1 MKQRIYLIL
10 GMLFSSA
17 TTFSQE
23 DPLQKFVKQRDFKS
37 TELKLTTD
45 GKLRYAA
52 EKKEFQALKGA
63 KFTIGPNLVMNR
75 PLMQLTGAIQ
85 PTGNNTFEINTQN
98 EKNKT
103 ASVSAQ
109 KDFIQKKFTW
119 NKMYLADF
127 NSIWNTIP
135 LGFRCTF
142 NSDWLTPVK
151 DQSSCGSC
159 WAFAAAATWEH
170 SHKKV
175 FGPFGY
181 PENIDVSEEELV
193 NCGKVCATGADCGS
207 CEKGGHT
214 YRAFDHITCNRG
226 SREGDYPYTHKDG
239 ACQIK
244 PKTVLAYGH
253 NQVGTNTSFPTTDQI
268 KAAINLY
275 GAVTSYVFVGTGWY
289 GYDGGTLNAI
299 ASGTTMCKDQNEN
312 LVLSPNCINHAVTI
326 VGWCNDSW
334 IIKNS
339 WGTDWGR
346 YGGYA
351 YVAFNTYNIGKFVYY
366 VFPQF

>member
-10 GMLFSSA
+10 CFLFSSA
-17 TTFSQE
+17 TIFSQE
-23 DPLQKFVKQRDFKS
+23 NPLQKFVKQKDFKS
-37 TELKLTTD
+37 TELKLTTE
-45 GKLRYAA
+45 GKLRYAE
-52 EKKEFQALKGA
+52 EKKEFNVLKNA

-75 PLMQLTGAIQ
+75 PLIELTGAIQ
-85 PTGNNTFEINTQN
+85 PTGDNSSEIKAQS
-98 EKNKT
+98 EKNKA
-103 ASVSAQ
+103 ASVVAQ
-109 KDFIQKKFTW
+109 KYFIQKKITW

-127 NSIWNTIP
+127 NNLWTTLP
-135 LGFRCTF
+135 LGFACTF
-142 NSDWLTPVK
+142 NSDLLTPVK

-175 FGPFGY
+175 FGPLGY
-181 PENIDVSEEELV
+181 PESIDVSEEELV
-193 NCGKVCATGADCGS
+193 NCGKVCATGEDCGS
-207 CEKGGHT
+207 CTGGHT
-214 YRAFDHITCNRG
+214 YKAFDHITCNGG
-226 SREGDYPYTHKDG
+226 SREGDYPYTHKDA
-239 ACQIK
+239 ACKIK

-253 NQVGTNTSFPTTDQI
+253 SQVGTNASFPTTDQI

-289 GYDGGTLNAI
+289 GYDSGTLNAI
-299 ASGTTMCKDQNEN
+299 ASGATMCKDENEN
-312 LVLSPNCINHAVTI
+312 LYSCPDGINHAVTI
-326 VGWCNDSW
+326 VGWCNNSW